1 MSQHNNQTIYLSPS
15 KLNLFQECP
24 LCFWLHMVKGIHR
37 PEGPTSTLPRGMD
50 NLIKKYFDRYRE
62 LGKMPPEINGKV
74 QGKLLQDQNLL
85 SEWRKTT
92 KTSSPRFFD
101 KELNACLFGGL
112 DECFVDGKYY
122 IPVDYKTR
130 GYNLKEDSLSYYQ
143 TQLDCYT
150 LLLEK
155 EGYNHLS
162 FGYLI
167 YYIPTEVRENGEVKF
182 QVEAYKIKTNPERGY
197 EVFKKAVECI
207 RNPQPSSHSDCKFC
221 SWGNDFINL
230 E

>member
-1 MSQHNNQTIYLSPS
+1 MVNHNQTIYLSPS

-37 PEGPTSTLPRGMD
+37 PEGPSSTLPRGMD
-50 NLIKKYFDRYRE
+50 NLIKEYFDHYRKIGE
-62 LGKMPPEINGKV
+62 MPPEIKGKV

-85 SEWRKTT
+85 NEWRKTT

-112 DECFVDGKYY
+112 DECFVDGNYF

-130 GYNLKEDSLSYYQ
+130 GFDLKEDSLSYYQ

-150 LLLEK
+150 FLLEK
-155 EGYNHLS
+155 EGYRHLS

-167 YYIPTEVRENGEVKF
+167 YYIPIKVGENGKVQFK
-182 QVEAYKIKTNPERGY
+182 VEAHKIETNPKRGY
-197 EVFKKAVECI
+197 GIFQKAVKCI
-207 RNPQPSSHSDCKFC
+207 RGPKPASHSQCKFC
-221 SWGNDFINL
+221 SWGNDFVNFK
-230 E
+230 